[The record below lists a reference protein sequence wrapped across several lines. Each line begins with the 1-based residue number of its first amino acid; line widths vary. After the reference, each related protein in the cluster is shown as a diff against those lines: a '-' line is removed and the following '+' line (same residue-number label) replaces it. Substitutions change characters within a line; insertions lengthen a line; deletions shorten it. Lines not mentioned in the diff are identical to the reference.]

1 MDYYYRKSMGNGAI
15 TTKFRLNYASPF
27 QQTSS
32 NLRQGVEEA
41 EVKGKAAEDSV
52 PSGPSSTMDSE
63 SKVEK
68 SAQPTSPSTAPKPAP
83 EQIKESEDS
92 SSVQATP
99 LDTESSTKLVDPTT
113 GTPATHHTSS
123 CGRCYKLKKK
133 CSREYPKCTNCT
145 KSGVPCEYIN
155 RSNKRRKKLSVAE
168 NERLIGDINHKS
180 FSKNGNGQKESE
192 YFTEKEGAGSSLRT
206 LLSEEQEKELAAHK
220 LVSISSLLSNE
231 RSFDN
236 NGRTA
241 MIPKLPKTEA
251 TNITSSRGGG
261 PPLRFAD
268 KLDLQAIKKP
278 SHHTN
283 LKDEFITMKPITDLD
298 LPTRFIFNFFHN
310 YETRC
315 PFIDQNQFM
324 QTFKELEFSKESII
338 NLDVYLMLSIGC
350 LIHDKSTNSS
360 LFQEYF
366 SEKNIESIVDVLN
379 FESLEGLRLL
389 FLLVLFK
396 LNQYRE
402 ESIDHCWELISIL
415 SRGIIKLNIYSGSE
429 NIEEQ
434 GLFWSV
440 YNLDKTVSLLLKRP
454 SQTPHDDFIGL
465 PLPFAGNNEESSPSS
480 VIDLNNKEIEYS
492 MLINRLLALKLS
504 KSPESKCQQ
513 IKELSSNIEKWRVGI
528 SRVIHSSNYEAPEEY
543 ISLVNLNYYYYLIE
557 LDQISLSESFQ
568 FTLQFLSNSFTLLMH
583 YDEKNY
589 NRKKNGGDRK
599 KFIGFSLSTSFW
611 YSKLFQVV
619 KYSLNSLIDGL
630 VTSDNAGDANAPL
643 NLVEFNSNLQLMINL
658 FKFLAKSDRGEMNYL
673 NNKIDTFAAHLS
685 LLGMKMMGFMMT
697 DEAGKR
703 EQLAGEVKKINR
715 TLFPDAFV

>member
-1 MDYYYRKSMGNGAI
+1 MGNGAI

-32 NLRQGVEEA
+32 NLRQGVEDA
-41 EVKGKAAEDSV
+41 EVKGQAAED
-52 PSGPSSTMDSE
+52 GASSRSSSSIDSE
-63 SKVEK
+63 SKAEK
-68 SAQPTSPSTAPKPAP
+68 FAQPTSPSTAPRTAP
-83 EQIKESEDS
+83 EQKKESEDS
-92 SSVQATP
+92 SSVQAAP
-99 LDTESSTKLVDPTT
+99 LATESSTKAVDPAT
-113 GTPATHHTSS
+113 GAPATHHASS

-133 CSREYPKCTNCT
+133 CLREYPKCTNCT

-168 NERLIGDINHKS
+168 NERLIGDINNKS

-192 YFTEKEGAGSSLRT
+192 YFTEKEGAGSSLRNS
-206 LLSEEQEKELAAHK
+206 LSEEQEKELAAHK

-231 RSFDN
+231 HSF
-236 NGRTA
+236 NGNSRTT
-241 MIPKLPKTEA
+241 MIPKLPKTEP
-251 TNITSSRGGG
+251 TNITSMRGGG

-278 SHHTN
+278 GHSTN
-283 LKDEFITMKPITDLD
+283 LKEEFITMKPIPDLD

-315 PFIDQNQFM
+315 PFIDQSQFM
-324 QTFKELEFSKESII
+324 TTFKELEFSKESII

-350 LIHDKSTNSS
+350 LIHDKSTNTS
-360 LFQEYF
+360 LFHEYF

-396 LNQYRE
+396 LNQYKE
-402 ESIDHCWELISIL
+402 ESIDHCWELIGIL

-440 YNLDKTVSLLLKRP
+440 YNLDKTISLLLKRP
-454 SQTPHDDFIGL
+454 SQSPHDDFIGL
-465 PLPFAGNNEESSPSS
+465 PLPFTGHNEEESPTSL
-480 VIDLNNKEIEYS
+480 IDLNNKEIEYS
-492 MLINRLLALKLS
+492 MLINRLLTLKLS

-528 SRVIHSSNYEAPEEY
+528 SRVIHSCNYDAPEEY

-589 NRKKNGGDRK
+589 NRKKNGGDPK
-599 KFIGFSLSTSFW
+599 KFIGFSLSTLFW
-611 YSKLFQVV
+611 YLKLFQVV

-630 VTSDNAGDANAPL
+630 ITSDNAGEANVSL

-658 FKFLAKSDRGEMNYL
+658 FKFLAKLDRGEMSYL

-703 EQLAGEVKKINR
+703 EQLAEEVKKINR
-715 TLFPDAFV
+715 TLFPEEVFV